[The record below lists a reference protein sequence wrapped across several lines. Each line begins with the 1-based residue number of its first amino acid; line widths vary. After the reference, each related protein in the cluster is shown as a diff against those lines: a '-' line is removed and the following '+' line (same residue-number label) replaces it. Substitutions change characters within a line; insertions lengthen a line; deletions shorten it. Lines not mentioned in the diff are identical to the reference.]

1 MTDFDPQPSE
11 SPVSQPPDA
20 SSDSRRTDR
29 ASEGYAGGEPPR
41 KRRDMMGQSAAQPSG
56 EAGTDRTERA
66 SQTRPRSTEDLF
78 VLVSDRRRRQLLSV
92 LCTVQG
98 EITVSRLASEIE
110 ARSGGSDAAGQRR
123 AIEISLVHDHLPRLA
138 SMDLITY
145 DRDRRRVRTTPVFGR
160 MESRIRSLI
169 VAGDR
174 VADE

>member
-1 MTDFDPQPSE
+1 
-11 SPVSQPPDA
+11 
-20 SSDSRRTDR
+20 
-29 ASEGYAGGEPPR
+29 
-41 KRRDMMGQSAAQPSG
+41 MMGRSAAQPSG
-56 EAGTDRTERA
+56 EAGTDRADRT
-66 SQTRPRSTEDLF
+66 SPTRPRSTEDLF

-92 LCTVQG
+92 LCAVQG

-110 ARSGGSDAAGQRR
+110 ARSGGSSGAAGRRR

-145 DRDRRRVRTTPVFGR
+145 DRDRRRVRTTPTFGR